1 MIGDLVIGT
10 AEVTANGEW
19 VVVPDEILPPGSYL
33 VTATVTTPDG
43 ETNVEAMA
51 LVIEI
56 LPGGDE
62 TPLVALVP
70 YTDEDAPVTVLQS
83 RMQLSLKLS
92 AAETGSE
99 TDTAAPM
106 AMMPL
111 VTIRSVQAFNPGY
124 ISVGGR
130 AERRDDGRA

>member
-1 MIGDLVIGT
+1 MIGDRVIGT

-70 YTDEDAPVTVLQS
+70 YTDEDAPVTVLQEPD
-83 RMQLSLKLS
+83 
-92 AAETGSE
+92 ATG
-99 TDTAAPM
+99 
-106 AMMPL
+106 
-111 VTIRSVQAFNPGY
+111 
-124 ISVGGR
+124 
-130 AERRDDGRA
+130 